1 MHDNKLQLMFPI
13 SMIKKEERIVV
24 GIATSDNID
33 KSGDVVGFDASVKAF
48 NSWQGNIREMH
59 QPLAVG
65 KAVGHRP
72 VDINHNGAN
81 FKGIEVSAYIS
92 KGAQSTWEKVLDGT
106 LSSFSIGGRVLEREF
121 DETKEFRGQ
130 PISVI
135 TDYELGELSLV
146 DNPANPAAN
155 ITLVKSDETGLQYA
169 LDVVDGECYKIG
181 DTTVCVTDIKSD
193 EGEPVSGDCSCGS
206 DCQCDSEG
214 GCDCKSESSEEDES
228 NVAEKLQLN
237 DNSATVQDMD
247 NVETDTT
254 TEAELS
260 KDTPVED
267 VVSENSLDEQSNEK
281 ISLLRRFMTWLND
294 IPEEDLISA
303 SDESLLEVEK
313 SVEVQ
318 DEIELKAD
326 DIDEGDSMNIEEIT
340 MALGTVIDEKLA
352 SFAEASNEKVEA
364 LIEEKLA
371 EVTETVSKNQT
382 EIEEKIEEVT
392 KEVTERVEDVDSR
405 VETVENAGAIK
416 KSVDE
421 SEIDDDEAVIEK
433 AAEEESAFWG
443 NLFLPQDLIKSLG
456 YRS

>member
-1 MHDNKLQLMFPI
+1 
-13 SMIKKEERIVV
+13 
-24 GIATSDNID
+24 
-33 KSGDVVGFDASVKAF
+33 
-48 NSWQGNIREMH
+48 
-59 QPLAVG
+59 
-65 KAVGHRP
+65 
-72 VDINHNGAN
+72 
-81 FKGIEVSAYIS
+81 
-92 KGAQSTWEKVLDGT
+92 
-106 LSSFSIGGRVLEREF
+106 
-121 DETKEFRGQ
+121 
-130 PISVI
+130 
-135 TDYELGELSLV
+135 
-146 DNPANPAAN
+146 
-155 ITLVKSDETGLQYA
+155 
-169 LDVVDGECYKIG
+169 
-181 DTTVCVTDIKSD
+181 
-193 EGEPVSGDCSCGS
+193 
-206 DCQCDSEG
+206 
-214 GCDCKSESSEEDES
+214 
-228 NVAEKLQLN
+228 
-237 DNSATVQDMD
+237 
-247 NVETDTT
+247 
-254 TEAELS
+254 
-260 KDTPVED
+260 
-267 VVSENSLDEQSNEK
+267 
-281 ISLLRRFMTWLND
+281 MTWLND